1 MFSVL
6 IYVLPN
12 INLCKVCFD
21 PKLGLQQGLY
31 ISVLPLIL
39 LFSKWQC
46 NIFRKACALIL
57 DIESA
62 FLLSLRSYI
71 KVKLNFSHV
80 STKQEIYCT
89 RLLRSPLIFAQPLI
103 VLSRKTNGE
112 CYKVC
117 KLKRIH

>member
-1 MFSVL
+1 MYCQTLS
-6 IYVLPN
+6 
-12 INLCKVCFD
+12 CKNCFNN
-21 PKLGLQQGLY
+21 KLGLQQGLY
-31 ISVLPLIL
+31 ISMLPVIL

-46 NIFRKACALIL
+46 HIFRKACALISE
-57 DIESA
+57 IESA
-62 FLLSLRSYI
+62 FLLSLGSYI
-71 KVKLNFSHV
+71 KVKIQFSHV

-103 VLSRKTNGE
+103 VFSRKTNGE